1 MQAHSETRKF
11 IGAKDAAQI
20 LGRSV
25 KTVHRYC
32 EAGLLTPVERI
43 GTGRGAARIFLE
55 SDVRQLAGKIQVT
68 EEAS

>member
-1 MQAHSETRKF
+1 MFTHTDRPKL
-11 IGAKDAAQI
+11 IGAKDAARI

-32 EAGLLTPVERI
+32 ETGLLTPVERI

-55 SDVRQLAGKIQVT
+55 SDVHELADKLQNL
-68 EEAS
+68 EAVS